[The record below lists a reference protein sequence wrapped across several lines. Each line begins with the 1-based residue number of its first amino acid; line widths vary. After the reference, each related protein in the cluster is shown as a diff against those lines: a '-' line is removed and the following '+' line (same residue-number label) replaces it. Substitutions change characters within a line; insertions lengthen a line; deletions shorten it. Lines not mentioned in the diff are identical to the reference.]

1 MPDIISSLT
10 PRQKKQIFTAIVVL
24 IITSISLISGTESNT
39 KNNQSASVG
48 DIKQEV
54 EIDISKP
61 FKVIR
66 IVDGDTFVV
75 EGDITVRLIG
85 VNTPETVDP
94 RKEVQCFGKEAS
106 EYTKRL
112 LTDSTVIFEI
122 DKSQETF
129 DRYGR
134 LLAYVWKISTSSED
148 RIFVNKDLIENGYA
162 YEYTYSKPY
171 LYQSDFREAQKEAR
185 EEGRGLWSKDVCP
198 TT

>member
-148 RIFVNKDLIENGYA
+148 RVFVNKDLIENGYA